1 MVRLIYNDDVTSKL
15 RPKLATNI
23 DSSLPRK
30 NCRLTI
36 HDGHLEVDE
45 DAVVEAPLHQGEGL
59 VAVACLVRG
68 VPFALQ
74 QPLEEIAHDLRVVH
88 DEDTPRE
95 PAAGATV

>member
-74 QPLEEIAHDLRVVH
+74 QPPLQRLAVSLVLLARIVFTSAK
-88 DEDTPRE
+88 
-95 PAAGATV
+95 A